1 MMQSY
6 PLHLGYPVEN
16 LDGLWEFAFRENMI
30 CREERCPEIRFD
42 DVIPV
47 PSCFDLQLPYRA
59 LRGTGFYRKQ
69 VNTRAGRIRLTCKG
83 FGFIITAYW
92 DGVRVGESN
101 LTYSEVSFDFESAEG
116 RHELILAVSN
126 VYDSRQAPLL
136 YPYYDFYGYG
146 GLYRSV
152 ELHQLPEY
160 SVDRAEVRI
169 VNAEEGRVRVRLRV
183 SGTLPSPLSATF
195 CFDGTQ
201 TVEQKLDASPEA
213 EFVLDDKAL
222 WSPES
227 PNLHTVRVQVGE
239 SVVTERFGLRTVKT
253 EGRKLLLNGRE
264 IRLKGICRH
273 ESHVLFGVSVP
284 HSLAL
289 EDVRL
294 LKDLGCNFVRCV
306 HYPQDSVFL
315 DLCDE
320 LGMLVWEESLGW
332 GNRAEQFLIPE
343 FAEAQKEQTR
353 LLTEKSINHPSIII
367 WGFLNE
373 GRSNAPES
381 QELYRDLAAILRS
394 AEDGRLVSY
403 ASMFPDDDHSFALA
417 DIISINRYP
426 GWYASDQELVR
437 PLSEIEKEMK
447 RLETMLDE
455 RGFGNKPLLI
465 SEIGAGA
472 IPGWHDT
479 FRVHWSEEY
488 QSDYVQEACR
498 AILGNPRYLG
508 IAVWHFADCRTYASS
523 YALGRPRSLNNK
535 GVLDEYRR
543 PKLAYGTLR
552 QAFRG

>member
-6 PLHLGYPVEN
+6 PLHSGYPVEN

-83 FGFIITAYW
+83 FGFIVTAYW

-169 VNAEEGRVRVRLRV
+169 VNAEEGRVRIRLRV
-183 SGTLPSPLSATF
+183 SGTLLSPLSATF

-353 LLTEKSINHPSIII
+353 LLTEKSINHPSIIY
-367 WGFLNE
+367 GSDLLEGKRAAGKKVLVVGGGMVGCETAAFLGEQNHE
-373 GRSNAPES
+373 VTVIEF
-381 QELYRDLAAILRS
+381 RDAVGADVIHEHRVYLMKDFEEYGIGQITGAKVCRFF
-394 AEDGRLVSY
+394 EDGVEYETADGEHHEARGYDSVVLSMGYRNYNPLEEQVKAIVPDTY
-403 ASMFPDDDHSFALA
+403 VIGDAIRARRALDATKEAYDVASQ
-417 DIISINRYP
+417 I
-426 GWYASDQELVR
+426 
-437 PLSEIEKEMK
+437 
-447 RLETMLDE
+447 
-455 RGFGNKPLLI
+455 
-465 SEIGAGA
+465 
-472 IPGWHDT
+472 
-479 FRVHWSEEY
+479 
-488 QSDYVQEACR
+488 
-498 AILGNPRYLG
+498 
-508 IAVWHFADCRTYASS
+508 
-523 YALGRPRSLNNK
+523 
-535 GVLDEYRR
+535 
-543 PKLAYGTLR
+543 
-552 QAFRG
+552 